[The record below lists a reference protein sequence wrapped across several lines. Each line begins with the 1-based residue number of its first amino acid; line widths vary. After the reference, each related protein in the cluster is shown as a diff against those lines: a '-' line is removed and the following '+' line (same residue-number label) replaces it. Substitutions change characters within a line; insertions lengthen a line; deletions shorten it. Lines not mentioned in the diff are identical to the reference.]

1 MEYFKLK
8 TQARDESINRQ
19 IDNVCSILTDVF
31 ELMSDFTNNIL
42 TKKVMTIKVTTTEA
56 STPRYWWCM
65 DMDVECGCKVAA

>member
-31 ELMSDFTNNIL
+31 ELMSDFTNNIR

-56 STPRYWWCM
+56 STPRYWQCM